1 MKHGFASATI
11 ARVAKRAGLA
21 KGTLYLYF
29 KTKEELFTG
38 VVRDFVISP
47 LWGTENQSIQDNER
61 VGDFFRRTIL
71 PVVRDIESGNRAAVA
86 RLVLAES
93 SKFPFLA
100 EVYRKEAYEP
110 FLKHISVFAKLAYKR
125 GEIAD
130 DSLVHRPHLLAAPLW
145 IGIAHNG
152 SIDPE
157 HPIDIGSLFEAQL
170 DVLFG
175 RASMIHTRKAN

>member
-1 MKHGFASATI
+1 MKKTNHKTEKRKGRSPKPKTRGMSHEKTARTRAALVRASVEEFLKHGFASATI

-125 GEIAD
+125 GEIGACP
-130 DSLVHRPHLLAAPLW
+130 SF
-145 IGIAHNG
+145 
-152 SIDPE
+152 S
-157 HPIDIGSLFEAQL
+157 
-170 DVLFG
+170 
-175 RASMIHTRKAN
+175 